1 MNHFYYYYNCYSQRE
16 VMRMKRVLMV
26 LMNCHNVFALST
38 SIELDGGN
46 NEPQIVEKEPVKT
59 GDMSNKTMKELGL
72 LLTGSLVLSIAGFS
86 MKEERYE
93 EE

>member
-1 MNHFYYYYNCYSQRE
+1 
-16 VMRMKRVLMV
+16 MRMKRVLMV
-26 LMNCHNVFALST
+26 LCCSVMVLMNCHNVLGLST

-46 NEPQIVEKEPVKT
+46 NELQIVEKELVKT

-72 LLTGSLVLSIAGFS
+72 LLTGNLVLGIAGFS
-86 MKEERYE
+86 MKEERHE

>member
-1 MNHFYYYYNCYSQRE
+1 
-16 VMRMKRVLMV
+16 MRMKRVLMVLCCSVMV

-59 GDMSNKTMKELGL
+59 GDKSINTMKELSL
-72 LLTGSLVLSIAGFS
+72 LLTGSLVLGIAGFS

>member
-1 MNHFYYYYNCYSQRE
+1 MALCCS
-16 VMRMKRVLMV
+16 VMV

-38 SIELDGGN
+38 TIELDGGKT
-46 NEPQIVEKEPVKT
+46 QIVEKEPVKT
-59 GDMSNKTMKELGL
+59 GDMSTKTIKELGL
-72 LLTGSLVLSIAGFS
+72 LLTGSLLLGIAGFS

>member
-1 MNHFYYYYNCYSQRE
+1 
-16 VMRMKRVLMV
+16 MV
-26 LMNCHNVFALST
+26 
-38 SIELDGGN
+38 E
-46 NEPQIVEKEPVKT
+46 T

-72 LLTGSLVLSIAGFS
+72 LLTGSLVLGIAGFS

>member
-1 MNHFYYYYNCYSQRE
+1 
-16 VMRMKRVLMV
+16 MRMKRVLMVLCCSVMV

-46 NEPQIVEKEPVKT
+46 NDSQVVEKEPVKT
-59 GDMSNKTMKELGL
+59 GDMSSKTIKELGL
-72 LLTGSLVLSIAGFS
+72 LLTGSLLLGIAGFS
-86 MKEERYE
+86 MKEERHE

>member
-1 MNHFYYYYNCYSQRE
+1 
-16 VMRMKRVLMV
+16 MRMKRVCIALCCSVMV
-26 LMNCHNVFALST
+26 LLNCHNVFGLST

-46 NEPQIVEKEPVKT
+46 NELQIVEKELVKT

-72 LLTGSLVLSIAGFS
+72 LLTGSLVLGIAGFS
-86 MKEERYE
+86 MKEERHE

>member
-1 MNHFYYYYNCYSQRE
+1 
-16 VMRMKRVLMV
+16 MKRVLMVLYCSVMV

-38 SIELDGGN
+38 SIELND
-46 NEPQIVEKEPVKT
+46 PQVVEKEPVKT
-59 GDMSNKTMKELGL
+59 GDMSSKTIKELGL
-72 LLTGSLVLSIAGFS
+72 LLTGSLLLGIAGFS